1 MEKIFIDK
9 ITVPE
14 TAIPQFTERLNY
26 NTTFLER
33 QPGLVKNTHYQRTP
47 ERGNLIII
55 TVAVWEN
62 DEAVEK
68 ARTAVQED
76 YQRQGINLAE
86 TLKAWGVTMDR
97 GLYEERE
104 K

>member
-14 TAIPQFTERLNY
+14 AAIPQFTERLNY
-26 NTTFLER
+26 NTIFLEK
-33 QPGLVKNTHYQRTP
+33 QPGLTKNTHYQRTD
-47 ERGNLIII
+47 EQGNLIVI

-68 ARTAVQED
+68 AKAAVQED
-76 YQRQGINLAE
+76 YRRQGINLTE
-86 TLKAWGVTMDR
+86 TLKGWGVTIDR